1 MKRSMIIFGAFY
13 LILIAG
19 CTTLET
25 SYTKTIL
32 PDQDDGLGGTGI
44 ESTDIRTVS
53 RKMAESI
60 LNVPQIMNAQG
71 SPKIALLPVKNSTR
85 FIINK
90 DIFTKKIRIQLN
102 QNAQGKMTFLARDR
116 IEDIMEER
124 KNKRPTE
131 EDEEYLEKT
140 GGAARFSSSKK
151 VDLMGVDFYLTGE
164 LMGLSKAVNGDR
176 SDYISMS
183 FQLIDAETSE
193 VIWEN
198 EYEVKRVG
206 TAGVVYQ

>member
-1 MKRSMIIFGAFY
+1 MKN
-13 LILIAG
+13 LILICLFGLCLAG
-19 CTTLET
+19 CTTVET
-25 SYTKTIL
+25 SYTRAVAL
-32 PDQDDGLGGTGI
+32 DEDDGLGGSGI
-44 ESTDIRTVS
+44 EATDIRTVS

-71 SPKIALLPVKNSTR
+71 SPIIALLPVKNSTR

-116 IEDIMEER
+116 IDDILKER
-124 KNKRPTE
+124 QSKR
-131 EDEEYLEKT
+131 DGLV
-140 GGAARFSSSKK
+140 GSSKSA
-151 VDLMGVDFYLTGE
+151 DLKGVDFYLTGE
-164 LMGLSKAVNGDR
+164 LMGLSKANQGDR

-193 VIWEN
+193 IIWEN

-206 TAGVVYQ
+206 ESGVVYQ